1 MRRFG
6 AVVVL
11 SLALAVAVPSLAA
24 AGEPVWGKD
33 LVAGKRFPLPF
44 GVSAVYFQ
52 QDQEYVI
59 DKLTLGVPGLPPIPG
74 AALDIDNQIDEVNVK
89 FDAWLLPYVNVF
101 AIAGQLDGQT
111 DVNFAQIQPLLGL
124 PFSTLTID
132 YDGDVFGLGAV
143 LAGGSDRYFGSLT
156 AITTQTSLDGNFD
169 SDVEANVLTPRFG
182 IHGPRGALYV
192 GAMYLDAQEK
202 HSGTIS
208 LPLIP
213 GLPPIPVPFEVELS
227 QKEDWNWLVGG
238 VVSLGERWT
247 LQVEGGFEGR
257 EHVDVELG
265 YRF

>member
-6 AVVVL
+6 AVVVVL
-11 SLALAVAVPSLAA
+11 LVFVLTGPSPVT

-44 GVSAVYFQ
+44 GVSAVYFD
-52 QDQEYVI
+52 QDQEYVV
-59 DKLTLGVPGLPPIPG
+59 DRLTLGVPGLPPIPSS
-74 AALDIDNQIDEVNVK
+74 LLEIDNGIEEVNAK
-89 FDAWLLPYVNVF
+89 FDAWLFPYLNVF

-124 PFSTLTID
+124 PFSTLSID

-143 LAGGSDRYFGSLT
+143 LAGGTDRWFGSLT
-156 AITTQTSLDGNFD
+156 AIATQTSLEGDFD
-169 SDVEANVLTPRFG
+169 SDVDATVLTPRVG
-182 IHGPRGALYV
+182 VHGPRGALYL
-192 GAMYLDAQEK
+192 GAMHLDATEK
-202 HSGTIS
+202 HSGTIP

-213 GLPPIPVPFEVELS
+213 GLPAFPVPFEVELS

-238 VVSLGERWT
+238 VLALGERWT
-247 LQVEGGFEGR
+247 VQVEAGFEGR
-257 EHVDVELG
+257 DHVDVELG